1 MKVMAVLMSGLL
13 SMNLLASEA
22 PLVLSTKRL
31 TMESALKI
39 AQGAI
44 SECRNKGIQVG
55 VTVVDRNGQS
65 QVMLRDVLAPFLTV
79 EVSMKK
85 AYTAAMFT
93 AATSALQRQAQS
105 SLAHMDNMMFGAGG
119 LPIQAGGEMYGGVG
133 VSGAPDGKLDEECA
147 QAGINAI
154 KEDLELM

>member
-1 MKVMAVLMSGLL
+1 MKLISILL
-13 SMNLLASEA
+13 VSIFSSALFADQSS
-22 PLVLSTKRL
+22 PVISTKRL
-31 TMESALKI
+31 TMEYALKM
-39 AQGAI
+39 AQASI
-44 SECRNKGIQVG
+44 NECRKKGIQIG

-93 AATSALQRQAQS
+93 AATSALTRQAQG

-119 LPIQAGGEMYGGVG
+119 LPIQAGGEMYGGIG

-147 QAGINAI
+147 SAGINAI